1 MIEIRKAEFEDLEEI
16 LMLQYLAF
24 ETRAIEAGTRDIP
37 PLRQTLDEVKDEF
50 QKGLFLK
57 AVDGNRIIGSVR
69 AREENGTVYIGKL
82 IVHPEYRRN
91 GYGTALLREM
101 EKCYPGRRFEL
112 FTGSDDAD
120 NLRLYDRNG
129 YSEFCRREV
138 NPYLTFVYLEKVPEI
153 S

>member
-1 MIEIRKAEFEDLEEI
+1 MVEIRKAEFKDLEEI

-37 PLRQTLDEVKDEF
+37 PLKQTLDEVKDEF
-50 QKGLFLK
+50 KKGLFLK

-91 GYGTALLREM
+91 GYGTALLREI
-101 EKCYPGRRFEL
+101 EQCYPGRRFEL
-112 FTGSDDAD
+112 FTGADDTD
-120 NLRLYDRNG
+120 NLRLYGRNG
-129 YSEFCRREV
+129 YREFRSMEV
-138 NPYLTFVYLEKVPEI
+138 NPHLTFVYLEKVPEM